1 MMKQEQG
8 FSFVEVLV
16 AVVVLGLII
25 GGFSGVFS
33 SSIGSILAAGDR
45 YRAFAEAQELLE
57 RVLATDNLDG
67 LEGVDWTEEVQIV
80 DEVKVKGKLI
90 TVTVPAGRY
99 GVAKLSTFKADP
111 VVRESDAETG

>member
-8 FSFVEVLV
+8 ISFVEVLE

-33 SSIGSILAAGDR
+33 SSIGSILAAGDL
-45 YRAFAEAQELLE
+45 YWAVAEALELLE
-57 RVLATDNLDG
+57 RFLATDNLDG
-67 LEGVDWTEEVQIV
+67 LEGVDWTEKVQIV

-90 TVTVPAGRY
+90 TGSVPAGRY
-99 GVAKLSTFKADP
+99 GVAKLSTFKADL
-111 VVRESDAETG
+111 VVRERDAETG